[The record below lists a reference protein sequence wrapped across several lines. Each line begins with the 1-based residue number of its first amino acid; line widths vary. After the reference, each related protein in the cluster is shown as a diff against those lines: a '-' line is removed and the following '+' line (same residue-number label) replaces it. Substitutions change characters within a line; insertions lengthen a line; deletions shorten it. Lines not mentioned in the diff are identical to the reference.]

1 MSSMMTLHVIILV
14 RLAICLYS
22 LSFFAKR
29 VSPVDL
35 SRMTQEEALMKGAGD
50 SNISFRFI

>member
-1 MSSMMTLHVIILV
+1 MMTLHVIILV

-50 SNISFRFI
+50 SKISFRFI